1 MMSLIKKINDEI
13 LFIIP
18 AKGSSSRI
26 KNKNILKI
34 NGKRLI
40 EYTFDLLKKNNI
52 KQNVYVSSES
62 NEIKK
67 VTIKDGFGFIRR
79 PKKLCKKSSSTES
92 AIIHSINY
100 LKKNKKLFKWVIT
113 LAPTSPLR
121 SLKTLLS
128 VIKLIKTDKYDSVI
142 TICKHKGYFWTKHKS
157 SELKKL
163 FPKASRRQQNRN
175 FLFEETS
182 SVYANKI
189 KPLIKSNSMING
201 KVGFIETAKE
211 ESIDLNDYT
220 DVIYLK
226 SLTKKI

>member
-1 MMSLIKKINDEI
+1 MMFSIKKISDEL

-18 AKGSSSRI
+18 AKGNSIRI

-40 EYTFDLLKKNNI
+40 EYTFDLLRKKNI
-52 KQNVYVSSES
+52 KDNVYVSSDS

-67 VTIKDGFGFIRR
+67 ITNKNGFKFIRR
-79 PKKLCKKSSSTES
+79 PKKLCKQSSSTES
-92 AIIHSINY
+92 AVIHSINY
-100 LKKNKKLFKWVIT
+100 LKKNKKLFKWVVT
-113 LAPTSPLR
+113 LPPTSPLR
-121 SLKTLLS
+121 SLKTLLN
-128 VIKLIKTDKYDSVI
+128 VLKLIKSNKYDSVI
-142 TICKHKGYFWTKHKS
+142 TICKHKGYFWKKQKS
-157 SELKKL
+157 LKLKKL

-189 KPLIKSNSMING
+189 KTLIKSNSMING
-201 KVGFIETAKE
+201 KIGFVETLKD
-211 ESIDLNDYT
+211 ESIDINDNT

-226 SLTKKI
+226 SLIKKI